1 MTGRLAVVA
10 TPIGNLGDL
19 GDRARQ
25 RLADADVIAC
35 EDTRRTR
42 SLLGHLGLSVPTL
55 RRVDDHTESAEAE
68 RIVDLVREGR
78 QVVLITDAGTPAI
91 SDPGQRVVD
100 AVRDAGLEVE
110 AVPGASAILAALV
123 ASGVRA
129 DRFCFEGFLPRKG
142 PARAQRLADLAD
154 ETRTSVIYE
163 APHRVRALVADLAE
177 CCDDSRQIAL
187 CRELTKLHEQVWRG
201 PVADA
206 GSFLD
211 TTAPRGE
218 YVIVLAGAG
227 PAAPA
232 TDEQLVASLRA
243 ELAGGAS
250 RRDAVASVTD
260 GFGVG
265 RRRVYQL
272 ALGLDQP
279 DTSS

>member
-19 GDRARQ
+19 GDRGRR

-42 SLLGHLGLSVPTL
+42 SLLGHLGLAVPTL

-68 RIVDLVREGR
+68 RVVDLVRGGR
-78 QVVLITDAGTPAI
+78 QVVLVTDAGTPSI

-100 AVRDAGLEVE
+100 AVLEAGLEVE
-110 AVPGASAILAALV
+110 TVPGPSAILAALV
-123 ASGVRA
+123 ASGMRA

-142 PARAQRLADLAD
+142 ATRTQRLDALAD
-154 ETRTSVIYE
+154 ETRASVLYE
-163 APHRVRALVADLAE
+163 APHRVRSLVADLADR
-177 CCDDSRQIAL
+177 CDGLRSVAL
-187 CRELTKLHEQVWRG
+187 CRELTKLHEEVWRG
-201 PVADA
+201 PLADA
-206 GSFLD
+206 ADHLD
-211 TTAPRGE
+211 ATAPRGE
-218 YVIVLAGAG
+218 YVIVLAGAD

-232 TDEQLVASLRA
+232 TDAQLIASLEA

-250 RRDAVASVTD
+250 RRDAVASVTE

-272 ALGLDQP
+272 ALGLE
-279 DTSS
+279 